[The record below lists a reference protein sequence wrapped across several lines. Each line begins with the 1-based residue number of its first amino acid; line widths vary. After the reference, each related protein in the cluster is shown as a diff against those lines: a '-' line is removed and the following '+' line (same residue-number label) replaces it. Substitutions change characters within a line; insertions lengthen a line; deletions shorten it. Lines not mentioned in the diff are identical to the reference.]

1 MFSLTQF
8 KPSSSLQCLDG
19 LRKHCVNK
27 VLAWL
32 DSNREDRCNWGGQ
45 SNWKTLIFTCGNHTH
60 TNTCTERHGD
70 FKNWLCREPE
80 THLCVLHVRMYNEG
94 TEQHLHGVNECKR
107 THTCRWCWQGRPP
120 SFCPHMAAIDQ
131 YGGWINGSRPT
142 GGIIIWPTSLCSL
155 K

>member
-1 MFSLTQF
+1 MFALTQF
-8 KPSSSLQCLDG
+8 KLSSSLQWLDG
-19 LRKHCVNK
+19 LRKHGVNK
-27 VLAWL
+27 VLVWL
-32 DSNREDRCNWGGQ
+32 NCNQEDNCTGTEQQ

-60 TNTCTERHGD
+60 TNTCTEHHGD
-70 FKNWLCREPE
+70 LWLRWQPE
-80 THLCVLHVRMYNEG
+80 THLCVLHVHIYNEG
-94 TEQHLHGVNECKR
+94 TEQDLHGVNECKG
-107 THTCRWCWQGRPP
+107 THTCRWCRQGRPP